1 MCPAQSKLVALSP
14 CQPQQIASQ
23 SVHGCRIVPSS
34 GAQRRF
40 QHTSPI
46 LHAKGR
52 PPVTAACEGQLS
64 GAVRAGW
71 SRPGS
76 DTEGRCAVLGSP
88 AHLHR
93 FRVRAVPVR
102 GGIGCIAHSVAVRF
116 ALPRAGMP
124 TAPHSQTKRSG
135 APWLS
140 GPVPLRRSFR
150 HGVPQQSAQA
160 RSAPSIRCSFCDRR
174 AAASCNPL
182 RMVAFASLP
191 AQPVRSAWNVASGPV
206 LPLGVYR
213 KRQSSRIPRRGAC
226 SRGKSFLRH
235 AVHTAVLFGSGRLP
249 LGTGP
254 NPRVQARV

>member
-1 MCPAQSKLVALSP
+1 MGCPLARPDESP
-14 CQPQQIASQ
+14 LIASTGAEKPRPAP
-23 SVHGCRIVPSS
+23 HS
-34 GAQRRF
+34 GGFGAHRRFACKRVQRR
-40 QHTSPI
+40 
-46 LHAKGR
+46 
-52 PPVTAACEGQLS
+52 
-64 GAVRAGW
+64 GAVRRGG
-71 SRPGS
+71 RHLRS
-76 DTEGRCAVLGSP
+76 DTRKRCAVLGSP
-88 AHLHR
+88 ARLR
-93 FRVRAVPVR
+93 RLRVRAVPVR

-160 RSAPSIRCSFCDRR
+160 RSAPSIRCSFYDRR

-206 LPLGVYR
+206 LPLGVDR
-213 KRQSSRIPRRGAC
+213 KCQPPKDFP
-226 SRGKSFLRH
+226 SRGVFAWKIIPSFSASLYGPHGRSRTLSGAWRPGGALR
-235 AVHTAVLFGSGRLP
+235 
-249 LGTGP
+249 
-254 NPRVQARV
+254 